1 MRSSIS
7 ILFNIYALFYF
18 TLWSEFII
26 YLFREWSKL
35 NAENDRSTRDH
46 PGIVLFKNQIL
57 VVGGSN
63 ENRELLK
70 YIESYDFDTNQWSVW
85 SSELNI
91 AREGPGVIQI
101 DESVYGMDHL

>member
-1 MRSSIS
+1 M
-7 ILFNIYALFYF
+7 
-18 TLWSEFII
+18 
-26 YLFREWSKL
+26 
-35 NAENDRSTRDH
+35 
-46 PGIVLFKNQIL
+46 LFKNQIL

-70 YIESYDFDTNQWSVW
+70 SIESYDFDTNQWSVW

>member
-1 MRSSIS
+1 M
-7 ILFNIYALFYF
+7 
-18 TLWSEFII
+18 
-26 YLFREWSKL
+26 
-35 NAENDRSTRDH
+35 
-46 PGIVLFKNQIL
+46 

-70 YIESYDFDTNQWSVW
+70 SIESYDFDTNQWTVW

-101 DESVYGMDHL
+101 DESVYGIDHS